1 MSFQLTFEVL
11 GARAEPYAAVPTL
24 TFALRLAETSG
35 QAIHTVALR
44 CQIQIEPR
52 RRPYSAA
59 EEARLLELFGEP
71 KRWGD
76 TLKTLLWT
84 QAPLMVPGFAGATEV
99 NLPIACTYD
108 FEVTAAKYFQALDD
122 GEIPLL
128 FLFSGTVFGKN
139 GSGISVEPVP
149 WEKEASFRLPVR
161 VWREVM
167 DLYFPG
173 SAWVRLR
180 RESFDALHRFKA
192 RRTLPTWDDAV
203 EALLMAAGE
212 AGEVGEAGE
221 AGEVGEAGEAGEVG
235 EAAEGGDA

>member
-1 MSFQLTFEVL
+1 MSQLTFEVL

-24 TFALRLAETSG
+24 AFSLRLAEASG
-35 QAIHTVALR
+35 QAIHTIALR

-59 EEARLLELFGEP
+59 EEARLLDLFGEP

-84 QAPLMVPGFAGATEV
+84 QAPLMVPGFTGATEV
-99 NLPIACTYD
+99 TLPVACTYD
-108 FEVTAAKYFQALDD
+108 FEVAAAKYFQALDE

-128 FLFSGTVFGKN
+128 FLFSGTVFARN
-139 GSGISVEPVP
+139 GNGIAVEPVP

-161 VWREVM
+161 VWRGVM

-173 SAWVRLR
+173 SAWIRLR

-192 RRTLPTWDDAV
+192 LRALPTWDDTI
-203 EALLMAAGE
+203 EALLLAAGE
-212 AGEVGEAGE
+212 AGAVDAAGT
-221 AGEVGEAGEAGEVG
+221 AGGPPAAAAGTAAAG
-235 EAAEGGDA
+235 EGGDA

>member
-1 MSFQLTFEVL
+1 MSQLTFDVV

-24 TFALRLAETSG
+24 AFALRVGEGSG
-35 QAIHTVALR
+35 QPIHTIALR

-52 RRPYSAA
+52 RRPYSPT
-59 EEARLLELFGEP
+59 EETRLLELFGEP

-84 QAPLMVPGFAGATEV
+84 QAPLMIPGFAGSTEV
-99 NLPIACTYD
+99 TLPVTCTYD
-108 FEVTAAKYFQALDD
+108 FEVTAAKYFQALDE

-128 FLFSGTVFGKN
+128 FLFSGTVFAKN

-173 SAWVRLR
+173 SAWIRLR

-192 RRTLPTWDDAV
+192 RRALPTWDEAV

-212 AGEVGEAGE
+212 AGEGGEQ
-221 AGEVGEAGEAGEVG
+221 
-235 EAAEGGDA
+235 